1 MVIMFTLRLRKDK
14 DMTTDLFLKMVASY
28 FMIIGGVYLLIT
40 MIEILEDYLR
50 EKKLLDTLDTVGEEI
65 DWDKEDEWYWS
76 IK

>member
-1 MVIMFTLRLRKDK
+1 
-14 DMTTDLFLKMVASY
+14 MTTDLFLKMVASY